1 MSQVAVTDAPLG
13 SLHGWI
19 SQMIV
24 VTRRNGTRFA
34 LNPDLVERIEQ
45 TPDTVITLIGGVKYV
60 VEESVEQ
67 LIDEIRAYRAS
78 VLIAA
83 ERHIQEPAAPAL
95 ASLAP
100 LTLVPGAER

>member
-1 MSQVAVTDAPLG
+1 
-13 SLHGWI
+13 
-19 SQMIV
+19 MIV

-60 VEESVEQ
+60 VEESVEL

-83 ERHIQEPAAPAL
+83 ERHCQELAAPAV
-95 ASLAP
+95 AP

>member
-1 MSQVAVTDAPLG
+1 
-13 SLHGWI
+13 
-19 SQMIV
+19 MIV

-67 LIDEIRAYRAS
+67 IIDEVRAYRAS
-78 VLIAA
+78 VLITA
-83 ERHIQEPAAPAL
+83 ERACHDTAAPAP
-95 ASLAP
+95 AP

>member
-1 MSQVAVTDAPLG
+1 MHRSFRSMDGLE
-13 SLHGWI
+13 
-19 SQMIV
+19 MIV

-83 ERHIQEPAAPAL
+83 ERHIQEPAAPAV
-95 ASLAP
+95 AP

>member
-1 MSQVAVTDAPLG
+1 
-13 SLHGWI
+13 
-19 SQMIV
+19 MIV

-60 VEESVEQ
+60 VEESFDE
-67 LIDEIRAYRAS
+67 LIDEVRAYRAS

-83 ERHIQEPAAPAL
+83 ERHGFETAAPAQ
-95 ASLAP
+95 ASL
-100 LTLVPGAER
+100 TLLPGAER

>member
-1 MSQVAVTDAPLG
+1 MHRWFASMDGFPL
-13 SLHGWI
+13 
-19 SQMIV
+19 MIV

-67 LIDEIRAYRAS
+67 IIDEVRAYRAS

-83 ERHIQEPAAPAL
+83 ERACHDTAVPAP
-95 ASLAP
+95 AP

>member
-1 MSQVAVTDAPLG
+1 MDS
-13 SLHGWI
+13 S
-19 SQMIV
+19 MIV

-60 VEESVEQ
+60 VEETVEQ
-67 LIDEIRAYRAS
+67 LIDEVRAYRAS

-83 ERHIQEPAAPAL
+83 ERHCHETAAPA
-95 ASLAP
+95 AAP

>member
-1 MSQVAVTDAPLG
+1 
-13 SLHGWI
+13 
-19 SQMIV
+19 MIV

-60 VEESVEQ
+60 VEEPVEQ

-83 ERHIQEPAAPAL
+83 ERHIQEPAAPAV
-95 ASLAP
+95 SP

>member
-1 MSQVAVTDAPLG
+1 
-13 SLHGWI
+13 
-19 SQMIV
+19 MIV

-60 VEESVEQ
+60 VEETVEE
-67 LIDEIRAYRAS
+67 LIDEVRAYRAS

-83 ERHIQEPAAPAL
+83 ERHGFETASPAP
-95 ASLAP
+95 AP
-100 LTLVPGAER
+100 LTLLPGAER

>member
-1 MSQVAVTDAPLG
+1 
-13 SLHGWI
+13 
-19 SQMIV
+19 MIV

-60 VEESVEQ
+60 VEETVEE
-67 LIDEIRAYRAS
+67 LIDEVRAYRAS

-83 ERHIQEPAAPAL
+83 ERHGFETAAPAP
-95 ASLAP
+95 AP
-100 LTLVPGAER
+100 LTLLPGAER

>member
-1 MSQVAVTDAPLG
+1 MSL
-13 SLHGWI
+13 
-19 SQMIV
+19 MIV

-60 VEESVEQ
+60 VEESVEE

-83 ERHIQEPAAPAL
+83 ERHCQEQAAPA
-95 ASLAP
+95 ASP